1 MLRTI
6 ERLEN
11 NNIKNKISQVVEE
24 AMKTVLNVV
33 ESAEG
38 RKSLHDDSFRSALN
52 GLKTGKM
59 NYEGDT
65 LLPMFVSEIRKRVQ
79 PLLNLT
85 KEEENRMFAL
95 TSDQR
100 KMVVEND
107 HRSKISYLAK
117 PPEVSS
123 GSVKNTDTYRN
134 ILSRMKRR

>member
-1 MLRTI
+1 
-6 ERLEN
+6 
-11 NNIKNKISQVVEE
+11 
-24 AMKTVLNVV
+24 
-33 ESAEG
+33 
-38 RKSLHDDSFRSALN
+38 
-52 GLKTGKM
+52 
-59 NYEGDT
+59 
-65 LLPMFVSEIRKRVQ
+65 MFVSEIRKRVQ